1 MASSGGTAVPEK
13 RSAAPWVGFIV
24 VAIAA
29 AYLVHQLS
37 SGDSCGW
44 NYSAVGGA
52 CRAIIL
58 LSIIS
63 GLVAGALAATCI
75 RAASNDNRGRAMVYG
90 IVVVVAI
97 VLGTL
102 AAKQF
107 EDYRDMSHHYSDL
120 PQAG

>member
-1 MASSGGTAVPEK
+1 M
-13 RSAAPWVGFIV
+13 APWIGF
-24 VAIAA
+24 VAVALGG

-58 LSIIS
+58 LSVLS
-63 GLVAGALAATCI
+63 GLVAGALAAACI
-75 RAASNDNRGRAMVYG
+75 RNASNDNRGRAMVYG

-107 EDYRDMSHHYSDL
+107 EDYRNLSHHYSDL
-120 PQAG
+120 PEPG

>member
-1 MASSGGTAVPEK
+1 MT
-13 RSAAPWVGFIV
+13 PWIGFIA
-24 VAIAA
+24 VAIGG

-37 SGDSCGW
+37 SGDECGW
-44 NYSAVGGA
+44 SWSQVGGA

-58 LSIIS
+58 LSVLS

-75 RAASNDNRGRAMVYG
+75 RAASDGNRTRATVYG
-90 IVVVVAI
+90 VVVVVAI

-107 EDYRDMSHHYSDL
+107 EDYRSMSHHYDNL
-120 PQAG
+120 PPAG

>member
-1 MASSGGTAVPEK
+1 MANSGGTAVPEK
-13 RSAAPWVGFIV
+13 RSAAPWVGFIA
-24 VAIAA
+24 VAIGG

-44 NYSAVGGA
+44 NYPAVGGA

-58 LSIIS
+58 LSVLS

-75 RAASNDNRGRAMVYG
+75 RAASNDNRGRALVYG
-90 IVVVVAI
+90 IIVVVAI
-97 VLGTL
+97 ALGTL

-107 EDYRDMSHHYSDL
+107 EDYRTMSHHYENL
-120 PQAG
+120 PEAG